1 MVTIRW
7 KVFAPNEEASLCV
20 KCTWGVA
27 RKGFRAGEAETSC
40 RLLEPNTRVPFPVRE
55 CTGFADRCA
64 PSPAPGTR
72 TIGFVPLSVI
82 SVSEKKEEETE
93 AAPAA
98 EDSDNQE
105 K

>member
-7 KVFAPNEEASLCV
+7 KVLAPNEGASLCV

-27 RKGFRAGEAETSC
+27 RTGFRAGEAETFC
-40 RLLEPNTRVPFPVRE
+40 RLLEPNVRVSFPVRE
-55 CTGFADRCA
+55 CTGFADRGA
-64 PSPAPGTR
+64 PNPAPGTR

-93 AAPAA
+93 VAPAT
-98 EDSDNQE
+98 EGSDNQE